1 MQNIALQITL
11 NGVPQA
17 VANLD
22 ELELRLKEA
31 RVELNQLSVGSD
43 AFKKLSSEIK
53 TAESTLKNF
62 KKASEGKDIEAT
74 LGDIGKLGGAI
85 GASFAAASAAFQLFG
100 KESEETTEALVAAQ
114 NALTIALAAR
124 SAGEGLVVV
133 RSLASTIATQA
144 QTAATNASTIATRTF
159 YRVLAANPYGA
170 IIAAVGLLV
179 GALILLNKE
188 QSENAKQA
196 EAAAEAQKNYADA
209 VKTAG
214 LGAKLTAD
222 QVGFLVNELQ
232 NGRISLD
239 EIEASLRKF
248 ATGLQNTNFETQEGQ
263 QILNRYV
270 TELANLG
277 TTQDQIAAK
286 QTEYSEA
293 VKAGNSGRQ
302 RAIREELR
310 ELSIAAARYT
320 EAIAQIEAD
329 DKKRGEDRQKRLDA
343 AADRE
348 KKRIDDLIDANLA
361 RLKADTLIA
370 GANSGIIETENEL
383 IKILEE
389 KLNLLKSSAAA
400 LDETRTFQDDY
411 NDILKAS
418 IKENDSYGKTFFEIE
433 TAATFFFNQLS
444 KGEISAEQASDGL
457 KKFREQALATSD
469 EVFSEDKQLQLAE
482 YTKKYSD
489 FYEVLEKAQKI
500 EPSEDFENFGK
511 QLEQALLDVALLEGR
526 LDLEFDPFIARTP
539 ERKAEARANAQ
550 KELDEV
556 QELYVNWFVETNKLS
571 QGFFDANE
579 EKQQKILTGLRELG
593 TQSFEQLKE
602 AGDVIIKT
610 ENDFKRGA
618 KTIEELNKQLLKT
631 SELARSGLILANKEL
646 LSLKFDIDFTNIEKG
661 KERLLELENEIAT
674 ERFDIEGKFIN
685 DVEFLNQQLS
695 QKIPGFA
702 KLSYEAKLLI
712 LREFLEKE
720 VDATEQA
727 EKTKQEKI
735 AETINFIQDTIGQ
748 LQAALGAIQ
757 QTTTDFFNLQFEQ
770 LEKRYKRV
778 QDSIVGDTEEANQ
791 KRLEA
796 EKIYNAERARLEKQA
811 AKAQLRISLFQSIAN
826 GAQAVT
832 AALTAGPVIGQILA
846 GITAAATIAQIGIIK
861 QQLNAI
867 DSYRKGG
874 KLKPFATGGMVKGPA
889 HEYGGVKYQGGG
901 IELEG
906 NESVINRVSTVRY
919 QDLLNQIN
927 LAGGG
932 SPIVNNFDD
941 SRIVEAIATQRREP
955 IRAYVVESDISNKQQ
970 IQRRLELLSQI

>member
-43 AFKKLSSEIK
+43 AFKKLSAEIK

-144 QTAATNASTIATRTF
+144 QTAATNASTVATRAF
-159 YRVLAANPYGA
+159 YKVLAANPYGA

-179 GALILLNKE
+179 GALVLLNKE

-196 EAAAEAQKNYADA
+196 DAAAEAQKNYAEA

-214 LGAKLTAD
+214 LGAKVSAD

-239 EIEASLRKF
+239 QIEASLRKF
-248 ATGLQNTNFETQEGQ
+248 ATGLQNTNFDTEEGQ
-263 QILNRYV
+263 KILNRYV

-277 TTQDQIAAK
+277 ATQDRIAAK

-293 VKAGNSGRQ
+293 VKAGNLGRQ
-302 RAIREELR
+302 RDIREELR
-310 ELSIAAARYT
+310 TLSLAAARYT
-320 EAIAQIEAD
+320 QTIAQIEAD

-343 AADRE
+343 QADRE
-348 KKRIDDLIDANLA
+348 KKRLDDILEARRKSLEADIAFFESLNEDLSTGEDEPEFLVKLRESLDKTKAAIDAFVDKPFDQLFQEFTEVERLVETPADIIDTFGVGISRFRKELSDAA
-361 RLKADTLIA
+361 RGVGGDLSEVQNRFLTFLQIARDTGGITQDAFEAGVELSELYERVNKLRQRQPELTPLKGFDDQFFDALRQKLIA
-370 GANSGIIETENEL
+370 EGKLLLDLTEE
-383 IKILEE
+383 
-389 KLNLLKSSAAA
+389 
-400 LDETRTFQDDY
+400 
-411 NDILKAS
+411 
-418 IKENDSYGKTFFEIE
+418 
-433 TAATFFFNQLS
+433 
-444 KGEISAEQASDGL
+444 GEIVKA
-457 KKFREQALATSD
+457 
-469 EVFSEDKQLQLAE
+469 V
-482 YTKKYSD
+482 TKKSFGAAQAD
-489 FYEVLEKAQKI
+489 FDEFSRNLVQRLSEYYRQQTDELVKVFGPEVLE
-500 EPSEDFENFGK
+500 S
-511 QLEQALLDVALLEGR
+511 QALLNEKSDELAQKRVDTIVNQVEQEV
-526 LDLEFDPFIARTP
+526 LEFQKIYAFRNEIEEKSAELQETKTLGRIAFIAQNADKIIGELRQTYDVDS
-539 ERKAEARANAQ
+539 EEFVKA
-550 KELDEV
+550 L
-556 QELYVNWFVETNKLS
+556 QE
-571 QGFFDANE
+571 
-579 EKQQKILTGLRELG
+579 KISGLVDFTDLTE
-593 TQSFEQLKE
+593 
-602 AGDVIIKT
+602 
-610 ENDFKRGA
+610 
-618 KTIEELNKQLLKT
+618 EEL
-631 SELARSGLILANKEL
+631 AA
-646 LSLKFDIDFTNIEKG
+646 LS
-661 KERLLELENEIAT
+661 
-674 ERFDIEGKFIN
+674 
-685 DVEFLNQQLS
+685 
-695 QKIPGFA
+695 
-702 KLSYEAKLLI
+702 KLYLM
-712 LREFLEKE
+712 FN
-720 VDATEQA
+720 
-727 EKTKQEKI
+727 EKI
-735 AETINFIQDTIGQ
+735 AESSEKPLEDLEKNWKKTIDNIQNFIGQ
-748 LQAALGAIQ
+748 LQAAIGAIQ
-757 QTTTDFFNLQFEQ
+757 QTTADFFSFQLEQ

-778 QDSIVGDTEEANQ
+778 QDTIVGDTEEANA
-791 KRLEA
+791 KRIEA
-796 EKIYNAERARLEKQA
+796 EKIYNAERERLEKRA
-811 AKAQLRISLFQSIAN
+811 AKTQLQLSLAQSIAN
-826 GAQAVT
+826 TAQAIT
-832 AALTAGPVIGQILA
+832 AAFTAGPVIGQILA
-846 GITAAATIAQIGIIK
+846 GIVAAASGAQIILIN

-867 DSYRKGG
+867 DSYKKGG